1 MSNLKK
7 KAEDLGI
14 EVDGRWSDERIQKE
28 IDQVTAQKNAE
39 AEKIK
44 AAQAEETARL
54 EAEEKERKQAEE
66 AEKARLAEE
75 KKAEEA
81 AEAQHKLEAKAA
93 EEAEAQRQALEAEQ
107 GAKAVTVVSLQA
119 NPMRALGLAG
129 YGEATLTAA
138 QMADPRMAKKVER
151 ARELGLIKV
160 K

>member
-39 AEKIK
+39 AEAVKT
-44 AAQAEETARL
+44 AQAEEAARL

-75 KKAEEA
+75 KKAEQA
-81 AEAQHKLEAKAA
+81 AAQQRELEAKAE
-93 EEAEAQRQALEAEQ
+93 EEAEAQRLAFEAEQ
-107 GAKAVTVVSLQA
+107 DAKAVTVFSLQA
-119 NPMRALGLAG
+119 NPMRSLGLAG

-138 QMADPRMAKKVER
+138 QMADPRTAKKFER